1 MRILICAVL
10 AVAMLLVAPAAM
22 AERDDG
28 PGRSNVGL
36 AIVDIVFVRWPC
48 LVVSVASTA
57 IYTVILPITYPIGV
71 AGDLGT
77 YMVTVPWRFTAS
89 RYYGNFKEY
98 RDHRT
103 VRGAMIADAR

>member
-1 MRILICAVL
+1 MRTLICAVL
-10 AVAMLLVAPAAM
+10 AMAALLAAPAAN

-28 PGRSNVGL
+28 PAPAPVGL
-36 AIVDIVFVRWPC
+36 KIVDFVLVRPFC
-48 LVVSVASTA
+48 FVGSVVSTSVYAA
-57 IYTVILPITYPIGV
+57 LLPITFPTGV

-89 RYYGNFKEY
+89 RYYGNFGVY

-103 VRGAMIADAR
+103 VQGAMIADAR